1 MAGNCNFSEE
11 LFKETRRSKVC
22 YLCGKVTK
30 GMTNHRRHTET
41 HFIREK
47 RLECQLCTQR
57 FLRSDSHRR
66 HMERKHPDVRP
77 RDYPLVYVIDKFSFA
92 IVHHQEPGLQGTVVE
107 ILKPKPTSP
116 RTSSIQPNARDLRE
130 AGPSTRTIPPPPATP
145 MATESESGESF
156 WAGLEENLE
165 NEEVVTTSDLG
176 EAYTP
181 TNNILAQAMESAN
194 ITEQDW
200 LTYEWAEEQ

>member
-1 MAGNCNFSEE
+1 
-11 LFKETRRSKVC
+11 
-22 YLCGKVTK
+22 
-30 GMTNHRRHTET
+30 
-41 HFIREK
+41 
-47 RLECQLCTQR
+47 
-57 FLRSDSHRR
+57 
-66 HMERKHPDVRP
+66 
-77 RDYPLVYVIDKFSFA
+77 
-92 IVHHQEPGLQGTVVE
+92 
-107 ILKPKPTSP
+107 
-116 RTSSIQPNARDLRE
+116 
-130 AGPSTRTIPPPPATP
+130 

-194 ITEQDW
+194 IPEQDW